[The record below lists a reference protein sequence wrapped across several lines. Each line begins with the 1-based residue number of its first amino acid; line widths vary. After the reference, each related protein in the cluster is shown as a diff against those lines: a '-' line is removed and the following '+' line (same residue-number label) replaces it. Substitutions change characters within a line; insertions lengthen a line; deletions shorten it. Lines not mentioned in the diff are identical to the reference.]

1 MDAETTPRP
10 RPTLP
15 RTPGGS
21 RVGTILFATD
31 LSPASDRAFEEA
43 RRLAREFGA
52 ELVIAHAYDPASVLA
67 LGYVPAHEYLQWED
81 QYRASLEQK
90 LDPLLDAARRDGL
103 EARSAI
109 LAGHPEQAII
119 EAAERERAGLILMGT
134 HGRTGASR
142 FFLGSVASRVI
153 ATAPCPVMTVRA

>member
-1 MDAETTPRP
+1 MDAETTPTPRATP
-10 RPTLP
+10 RPA
-15 RTPGGS
+15 PGGD
-21 RVGTILFATD
+21 RIRTILFATD

-67 LGYVPAHEYLQWED
+67 LGYIPAHAYLAWED
-81 QYRASLEQK
+81 EYRASLEQK
-90 LDPLLDAARRDGL
+90 LDPLIDAARRDGI
-103 EARSAI
+103 EVRSAI